1 MHPWELRDHSHR
13 RAGFHFRT
21 CHRLSVA
28 ALSHLTTEFLQR
40 GEHSDSKPT
49 LSMNTAEALPSASL
63 ASGLCALWARGVR
76 EAEAGGGG
84 QGWVQ
89 LLSAGDQ
96 LTLLDTPVVSS
107 FLAGEPPALHSKFLG
122 PALGVGVS
130 LCPGLTKPGTGLPL
144 GMSYLGKYQTE

>member
-1 MHPWELRDHSHR
+1 MHPWELRGHSHR
-13 RAGFHFRT
+13 TAGFCYRT

-63 ASGLCALWARGVR
+63 AFWAVCSGPWVS
-76 EAEAGGGG
+76 GGLGMGG
-84 QGWVQ
+84 QGWAQ
-89 LLSAGDQ
+89 LLSAGDR
-96 LTLLDTPVVSS
+96 LTLLDTPVVYS
-107 FLAGEPPALHSKFLG
+107 FLQAHHRPSTPSSWG

-130 LCPGLTKPGTGLPL
+130 LYPGSLSLAPGLPL